1 MSILLV
7 STDSTNQAAVS
18 WNTLR
23 ARDNNSQQPKTHC
36 TEAACLGVA
45 SPRPRKKRVGLRKP
59 QEAEKNEKGNAKTAA
74 GKQYTGWTEK
84 SSSPSRP
91 VSLRLWP
98 VGPSFSGRYDGSAST
113 RSRIPVVLSSWS
125 PLPRPGVPEA
135 GGGGRR
141 KACGNWKRLRAG
153 YG

>member
-36 TEAACLGVA
+36 TEAACLGGA
-45 SPRPRKKRVGLRKP
+45 SPRPRKKKGSASGSPRRQRRPGKATRKRRPESSTRSGQKKQAVPPVRV
-59 QEAEKNEKGNAKTAA
+59 
-74 GKQYTGWTEK
+74 
-84 SSSPSRP
+84 
-91 VSLRLWP
+91 RLWP

-113 RSRIPVVLSSWS
+113 RSRIRVVLSSWS
-125 PLPRPGVPEA
+125 PLPRT
-135 GGGGRR
+135 GGGRGR
-141 KACGNWKRLRAG
+141 G
-153 YG
+153 